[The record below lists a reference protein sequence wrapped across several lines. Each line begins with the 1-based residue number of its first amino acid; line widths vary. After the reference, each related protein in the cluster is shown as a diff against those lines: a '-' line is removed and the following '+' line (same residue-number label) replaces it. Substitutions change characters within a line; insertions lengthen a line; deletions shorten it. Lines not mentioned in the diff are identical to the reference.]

1 MVIDEA
7 TDGEE
12 ALQKIDVSVPDL
24 IFMDIKLP
32 GENGLQITKKLRN
45 QYPDVSIII
54 LTYYD
59 SPEHRKAA
67 FEYVATYFLSKGTA
81 GEDIVGVV
89 QSILAGK
96 RPFSHNAGSD

>member
-1 MVIDEA
+1 MVIEEA

-12 ALQKIDVSVPDL
+12 ALQKIDVSLPDL

-45 QYPDVSIII
+45 QYRDVSIII

-67 FEYVATYFLSKGTA
+67 FEYGATHFLSKGTA

-96 RPFSHNAGSD
+96 RPFCQDAGSD